1 MNKVSKVWRITTA
14 RETSHL
20 VEFGKEM
27 TATEAEIEFRSSAAT
42 YSTVTNGEGFRVIN
56 VEDGAA

>member
-1 MNKVSKVWRITTA
+1 MNEVSKTWRITTVKD
-14 RETSHL
+14 TNHL

-56 VEDGAA
+56 VETAS